1 MKEIRP
7 RSQINST
14 VKITGSKSVTHRALI
29 TAGLARG
36 ESLLNEFL
44 ACEDTLYTV
53 SALRELGVEISID
66 GEDAVVLGTGGHFA
80 LYKNR
85 KEIFLGNSGTSFRH

>member
-7 RSQINST
+7 RSHINS
-14 VKITGSKSVTHRALI
+14 VIKITGSKSVTHRALI
-29 TAGLARG
+29 TAGLAQG
-36 ESLLNEFL
+36 ESQLDEFL

-66 GEDAVVLGTGGHFA
+66 GGNTIISGTGGYFSPS
-80 LYKNR
+80 KNK
-85 KEIFLGNSGTSFRH
+85 KEIFL